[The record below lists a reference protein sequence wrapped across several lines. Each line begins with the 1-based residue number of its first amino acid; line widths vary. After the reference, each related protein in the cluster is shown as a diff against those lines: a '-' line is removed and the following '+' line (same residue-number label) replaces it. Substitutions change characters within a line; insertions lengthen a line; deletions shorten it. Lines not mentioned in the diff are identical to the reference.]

1 MSGNPE
7 FVVPV
12 PTDGPQADA
21 NLREQRESLR
31 DILASTADVVLAT
44 DSTRPLVAKLQ
55 LGSGVF
61 EILFPRARGR
71 RAPETRAHV
80 AAWAHSGFSDS
91 FHACSCRRLGIA

>member
-21 NLREQRESLR
+21 TLREQRESLR

-44 DSTRPLVAKLQ
+44 DSARPLVPN
-55 LGSGVF
+55 S
-61 EILFPRARGR
+61 
-71 RAPETRAHV
+71 
-80 AAWAHSGFSDS
+80 
-91 FHACSCRRLGIA
+91 